1 MRTNRLTAKDFDL
14 AMCQAVLFTPDEE
27 VSAPKLVKTLLP
39 KWMERFDADPV
50 ILPHQEGMPRE
61 IPRLILRSR
70 TDAWRCEIA
79 SARINIVW
87 QRPKVDM
94 ATPSINSFYEAAVRL
109 LSDYYRLLECRVGRL
124 AAVLRRY
131 APNQFPGVY
140 LAEHFCKEK
149 WLDKPFNRP
158 ENFEL
163 HAHKRFLL
171 GEKFEVNS
179 WVRNKTGNLSSEKDK
194 QPIVLVEQDLNTPS
208 EPVQDTSFTEA
219 EINEFFPSVVPEFDA
234 ILRLYYPEE

>member
-1 MRTNRLTAKDFDL
+1 MPTDRVTAKDFQL
-14 AMCQAVLFTPDEE
+14 AGCQAALYTPDEE

-50 ILPHQEGMPRE
+50 ILPHEEGMPRE

-70 TDAWRCEIA
+70 TNAWRCEIA
-79 SARINIVW
+79 SARINLSW

-94 ATPSINSFYEAAVRL
+94 ATPTISSFYEGAVRL
-109 LSDYYRLLECRVGRL
+109 LSEYCHLLECRVGRL

-131 APNQFPGVY
+131 APSQFPGLY
-140 LAEHFCKEK
+140 LASHFCKEP
-149 WLDKPFNRP
+149 WLEKPFNRP

-171 GEKFEVNS
+171 AERFEVNS
-179 WVRNKTGNLSSEKDK
+179 WVRNKTGTLSSEKEK
-194 QPIVLVEQDLNTPS
+194 RLIVLVEQDLNTLS
-208 EPVQDTSFTEA
+208 EHAGERSFSEA
-219 EINEFFPSVVPEFDA
+219 EIDDFFSAAVPEFDI
-234 ILRLYYPEE
+234 ILRTYYPEE